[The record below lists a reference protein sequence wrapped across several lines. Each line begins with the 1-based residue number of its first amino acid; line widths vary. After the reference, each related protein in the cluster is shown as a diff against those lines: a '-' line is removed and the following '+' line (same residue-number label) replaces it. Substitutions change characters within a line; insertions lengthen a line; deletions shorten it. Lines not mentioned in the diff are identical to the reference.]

1 MQINKKNIIFWVV
14 FTLINGVFW
23 QYNSFAERRKNRPLV
38 HHFTQKEENSKQTS
52 TRKQI
57 FRNKRDTLRLKNRK
71 TDSPKSDSL
80 KADTLKI
87 DSLFK
92 KDTLKKQGQ
101 LTDIVHYKAKDCVS
115 ISRKDSRIVL
125 YDQAEVKYQDTEL
138 KSGIAVINYEQ
149 KEVYAGRIKD
159 SVGDYIQIPE
169 FKQGEQLIEPDSIR
183 FNYVTKR
190 AIIRNA
196 YTDQGE
202 NHVKASIIKKEND
215 SVYFMHKGIV
225 TTAEDVDDP
234 DYYILLYKAKF
245 VPKKKIVAG
254 FSNMYIADVPT
265 PIALPFAY
273 YPMVDNR
280 TSGVLLPTFGEVN
293 DRGYYLQNGGYY
305 FVIND
310 YIDMTLTGDYYTN
323 GSYGIRTASTYRKR
337 YKYSG
342 NFNLRYENLI
352 YSQRGFPDYSRSSIY
367 NLQWS
372 HSQDSK
378 SSPLSS
384 FSASV
389 NLGSSSYYKDSYNQ
403 LNSSNF
409 MNNTLSSSISYSRT
423 FPEYP
428 SVNLSLT
435 ASHSQ
440 NTNTKNIEMTL
451 PALRASMERIYP
463 FVKRGTPKKG
473 MIQNI
478 NFQYSMQGDNR
489 YSTTE
494 ELFFSKKMFDR
505 GQNGVRHSIPVSTNF
520 KILKFV
526 SFSLNSSLN
535 EVWQFKTI
543 RYRDY
548 DNVSGKILKD
558 TINGFDRFLT
568 YNAGASMGTTIY
580 GTFDFGKDK
589 KIQAIRHV
597 MRPSVSYG
605 YTPAFD
611 NYYDYYISDAFGTQ
625 KQYTRFEGGMYGT
638 PGLTESN
645 SMSFSLSN
653 TFEAKI
659 RPKDSTATEPKKVML
674 LNSLNFSSS
683 YNLITK
689 QLSPISMT
697 GGTQL
702 FDNQLGINFGATL
715 NPYAID
721 NNGTQLEKWNINN
734 GGSLFRLT
742 NANLTM
748 NYGFSSK
755 NFEKRENTDNRQSGG
770 RSDDLFG
777 SSLNN
782 SDTFNKKENEEKNQ
796 NEEEQKVKHYYA
808 AMPWDLRLAY
818 SLSYSNFN
826 RNPMISTN
834 SVMISGNI
842 DLTPKWRIGASTGYD
857 FKDKGFTYT
866 QLRFERDLNSFRM
879 SFNFTPFGYRN
890 SWNFFI
896 GIKASMLSDLKYDK
910 NKAPDRRLR

>member
-1 MQINKKNIIFWVV
+1 MAV
-14 FTLINGVFW
+14 FALVSGVFW
-23 QYNSFAERRKNRPLV
+23 QYPSFAE
-38 HHFTQKEENSKQTS
+38 
-52 TRKQI
+52 
-57 FRNKRDTLRLKNRK
+57 
-71 TDSPKSDSL
+71 KSANTKLWYDFL
-80 KADTLKI
+80 
-87 DSLFK
+87 
-92 KDTLKKQGQ
+92 KDTLGRTSASQTPTVQDSTLLDSVQKQALDKPKGQ
-101 LTDIVHYKAKDCVS
+101 LSDVVTYRAKDCVS
-115 ISRKDSRIVL
+115 ISQKDKQVVL
-125 YDQAEVKYQDTEL
+125 YNEAQVRYTDTDL
-138 KSGIAVINYEQ
+138 KAGVAVINYDL

-159 SVGDYIQIPE
+159 SVGEYTQLPQ
-169 FKQGEQLIEPDSIR
+169 FQQAQQLIEPDSIR
-183 FNYVTKR
+183 FNYLTKR
-190 AIIRNA
+190 AIIQNA
-196 YTDQGE
+196 YTDQSE

-215 SVYFMHKGIV
+215 SVYFMKDGII
-225 TTAEDVDDP
+225 TTAQDIDDP
-234 DYYILLYKAKF
+234 DYYIRVRKAKF
-245 VPKKKIVAG
+245 VPKKKVVAG

-273 YPMVDNR
+273 YPMTTTR
-280 TSGVLLPTFGEVN
+280 TSGILPPTFGEVN

-305 FVIND
+305 FVVSD
-310 YIDMTLTGDYYTN
+310 FFDLTLTGDYYTN
-323 GSYGIRTASTYRKR
+323 GSYGMRAASNYRKR

-352 YSQRGFPDYSRSSIY
+352 FSQKGFPDYSRSSVY

-409 MNNTLSSSISYSRT
+409 INNTLSSSVSYSYN
-423 FPEYP
+423 FPAYP
-428 SVNLSLT
+428 AVNLSAT

-440 NTNTKNIEMTL
+440 NTNTKSIEMTL
-451 PALRASMERIYP
+451 PALRLSVERIYP
-463 FVKRGTPKKG
+463 FAQRGKAKKG
-473 MIQNI
+473 LIQNI
-478 NFQYSMQGDNR
+478 NFQYSSQADNR

-494 ELFFSKKMFDR
+494 DLFLSKEMFDKGR
-505 GQNGVRHSIPVSTNF
+505 NGIRHSIPVSTNF
-520 KILKFV
+520 KVLKFV

-548 DNVSGKILKD
+548 DELSRKVLKD
-558 TINGFDRFLT
+558 TINGFERFLT
-568 YNAGASMGTTIY
+568 YNVGTSMGTTIY

-597 MRPSVSYG
+597 IRPSVSYG

-611 NYYDYYISDAFGTQ
+611 NYYDYYIADAFGTK
-625 KQYTRFEGGMYGT
+625 KQYTRFEGGLYGA
-638 PGLTESN
+638 PGLGESN
-645 SMSFSLSN
+645 SMSFSVSN
-653 TFEAKI
+653 TFEAKV
-659 RPKDSTATEPKKVML
+659 RSKDSTHAEPRKIML

-683 YNLITK
+683 YNLKNK

-697 GGTQL
+697 GGTQI
-702 FDNQLGINFGATL
+702 FDNKLGINFGATL

-748 NYGFSSK
+748 NYAFSSK
-755 NFEKRENTDNRQSGG
+755 NFEKRSNTDNTASGG

-777 SSLNN
+777 SSI
-782 SDTFNKKENEEKNQ
+782 DTKITTEPQENEKTNK
-796 NEEEQKVKHYYA
+796 EEPTKYYYS

-818 SLSYSNFN
+818 SLSYSNYN

-834 SVMISGNI
+834 SLMISGNI
-842 DLTPKWRIGASTGYD
+842 DLTPNWRIGASTGYD
-857 FKDKGFTYT
+857 FKDKGITYT
-866 QLRFERDLNSFRM
+866 QLRFERDLNSFTM
-879 SFNFTPFGYRN
+879 SFNITPFGYRN

-910 NKAPDRRLR
+910 SKAPDRRLR

>member
-782 SDTFNKKENEEKNQ
+782 SDTFSKKENEEKNQ

>member
-796 NEEEQKVKHYYA
+796 NEEQKVKHYYA

>member
-1 MQINKKNIIFWVV
+1 MQINKKYTRFLV
-14 FTLINGVFW
+14 FLTLASGFLW
-23 QYNSFAERRKNRPLV
+23 QYYSFAEKVKRPLSA
-38 HHFTQKEENSKQTS
+38 FFIPSEANKKQPSAMSFQFLSKDTLTKISSDKKNSKDTIS
-52 TRKQI
+52 L
-57 FRNKRDTLRLKNRK
+57 DTLI
-71 TDSPKSDSL
+71 P
-80 KADTLKI
+80 
-87 DSLFK
+87 
-92 KDTLKKQGQ
+92 KDTLKKGQ
-101 LTDIVHYKAKDCVS
+101 LSDIVFYKAKDCVS
-115 ISRKDSRIVL
+115 INQRSKRIVL
-125 YDQAEVKYQDTEL
+125 YDEAEVKYQDTEL
-138 KSGIAVINYEQ
+138 KSGIAVINYEG
-149 KEVYAGRIKD
+149 KEVYAGRLKD
-159 SVGDYIQIPE
+159 SVGEYDQFPQ
-169 FKQGEQLIEPDSIR
+169 FKQGDQQIEPDSIR

-202 NHVKASIIKKEND
+202 NKVKASLIKKEND
-215 SVYFMHKGIV
+215 SVYFMKHGIV
-225 TTAEDVDDP
+225 TTAEDLDDP
-234 DYYILLYKAKF
+234 DYYIMLYKAKF

-273 YPMVDNR
+273 YPMIDGR

-305 FVIND
+305 FVLND
-310 YIDMTLTGDYYTN
+310 YLDLTLTGDYYTN

-352 YSQRGFPDYSRSSIY
+352 FSQRGFPDYSRSSIY

-389 NLGSSSYYKDSYNQ
+389 NLGSSSYYRDSYNQ

-409 MNNTLSSSISYSRT
+409 INNTLSSSISYSKT
-423 FPEYP
+423 FPAYP
-428 SVNLSLT
+428 SVNLSVT

-473 MIQNI
+473 LIQNI
-478 NFQYSMQGDNR
+478 NLQYSVQADNS

-494 ELFFSKKMFDR
+494 ELFFSPKMFSQAR
-505 GQNGVRHSIPVSTNF
+505 NGVRHSIPLSTNF
-520 KILKFV
+520 KVLKFV
-526 SFSLNSSLN
+526 SLSMNASLN

-543 RYRDY
+543 RYSDY
-548 DNVSGKILKD
+548 DELRGVVPKD
-558 TINGFDRFLT
+558 TLSGFDRFLT
-568 YNAGASMGTTIY
+568 YNGGASMGTTIY

-589 KIQAIRHV
+589 KIQAIRHT
-597 MRPSVSYG
+597 MRPSVGYG

-611 NYYDYYISDAFGTQ
+611 NYYEYYIADAFGT
-625 KQYTRFEGGMYGT
+625 KRQYTRFEGGMYGT
-638 PGLTESN
+638 PGLSESN

-653 TFEAKI
+653 TFEAKV
-659 RPKDSTATEPKKVML
+659 RSKDSTATEPRKVML
-674 LNSLNFSSS
+674 LNSLNFSSN
-683 YNLITK
+683 YNFIDK
-689 QLSPISMT
+689 KFSPLSMT

-702 FDNQLGINFGATL
+702 FDNKLGVNFGATF

-721 NNGTQLEKWNINN
+721 NNGVQMDKWNINN

-748 NYGFSSK
+748 NYSFSSK
-755 NFEKRENTDNRQSGG
+755 NFKKNENTDNRRSGG
-770 RSDDLFG
+770 RADDLFG
-777 SSLNN
+777 SAMNTN
-782 SDTFNKKENEEKNQ
+782 STFTSTEEKKETSPENGDK
-796 NEEEQKVKHYYA
+796 KKYYYA
-808 AMPWDLRLAY
+808 VMPWDLNFAY
-818 SLSYSNFN
+818 SLSYANNN
-826 RNPMISTN
+826 RNPQISSN

-842 DLTPKWRIGASTGYD
+842 DLTPKWRVGASTGYD

-879 SFNFTPFGYRN
+879 SFNITPFGYRT

-896 GIKASMLSDLKYDK
+896 GIKASMLSDLKWDK
-910 NKAPDRRLR
+910 SKAPDQRLR

>member
-14 FTLINGVFW
+14 FTLINSVFW

-796 NEEEQKVKHYYA
+796 NEEQKVKHYYA

>member
-1 MQINKKNIIFWVV
+1 MQINKKNFLILVV
-14 FTLINGVFW
+14 FALGSAFLW
-23 QYNSFAERRKNRPLV
+23 QYNSFAEKRKNQPLRYY
-38 HHFTQKEENSKQTS
+38 FEEKNDPQISQTEKS
-52 TRKQI
+52 IIKPYVKKDSLRK
-57 FRNKRDTLRLKNRK
+57 NLLKK
-71 TDSPKSDSL
+71 DSL
-80 KADTLKI
+80 KTDTIKI
-87 DSLFK
+87 DSVFR
-92 KDTLKKQGQ
+92 KDSLKKKGQ
-101 LTDIVHYKAKDCVS
+101 LADIVRYKAKDCVS
-115 ISRKDSRIVL
+115 ISQKDKQIIL
-125 YDQAEVKYQDTEL
+125 YDQAEVTYQDTEL
-138 KSGIAVINYEQ
+138 KSGVAVINYEK

-159 SVGDYIQIPE
+159 SVGDYTQIPE

-190 AIIRNA
+190 AIIQNA

-202 NHVKASIIKKEND
+202 NRVKASIIKKEND
-215 SVYFMHKGIV
+215 SVYFMHRGIV
-225 TTAEDVDDP
+225 TTAEDIDDP

-273 YPMVDNR
+273 YPMVDSR

-409 MNNTLSSSISYSRT
+409 LNNTLSSSISYSRT
-423 FPEYP
+423 FPSYP

-473 MIQNI
+473 FIQNI

-494 ELFFSKKMFDR
+494 ELFFSKQMFDKA
-505 GQNGVRHSIPVSTNF
+505 QNGIRHSIPISTNF
-520 KILKFV
+520 KMLKFI
-526 SFSLNSSLN
+526 SFSVNSSLN
-535 EVWQFKTI
+535 EVWQFRTI
-543 RYRDY
+543 RYNDY
-548 DNVSGKILKD
+548 DEVSGRVSKD
-558 TINGFDRFLT
+558 TINGFDRFMT

-589 KIQAIRHV
+589 KIQAIRHT

-611 NYYDYYISDAFGTQ
+611 NYYDYYIADAFGT
-625 KQYTRFEGGMYGT
+625 KRQYTRFEGGMYGT
-638 PGLTESN
+638 PGLSESN
-645 SMSFSLSN
+645 SMSVSLSN
-653 TFEAKI
+653 TFEAKV
-659 RPKDSTATEPKKVML
+659 RSKDSTATEPKKVML

-683 YNLITK
+683 YNLMDK
-689 QLSPISMT
+689 KWSPVSMT

-702 FDNQLGINFGATL
+702 FNNQLGINFGATF

-721 NNGTQLEKWNINN
+721 NNGVQLEKWNINN

-755 NFEKRENTDNRQSGG
+755 NFQKKESTDNRQSGG
-770 RSDDLFG
+770 RNDDLFG

-782 SDTFNKKENEEKNQ
+782 NSDNFQKQEEEKKPD
-796 NEEEQKVKHYYA
+796 EEPEKTKYYYA
-808 AMPWDLRLAY
+808 AMPWDLRFAY
-818 SLSYSNFN
+818 SLSYSNSN

-857 FKDKGFTYT
+857 FKEKGFTYT

-896 GIKASMLSDLKYDK
+896 GIKASMLSDLKWDK
-910 NKAPDRRLR
+910 SKAPDRQLR

>member
-71 TDSPKSDSL
+71 TDSPKSDNL

-440 NTNTKNIEMTL
+440 NTNTKSIEMTL

-526 SFSLNSSLN
+526 SFSVNSSLN

-625 KQYTRFEGGMYGT
+625 KQYTRFEGG
-638 PGLTESN
+638 N
-645 SMSFSLSN
+645 VRN
-653 TFEAKI
+653 T
-659 RPKDSTATEPKKVML
+659 R
-674 LNSLNFSSS
+674 S
-683 YNLITK
+683 Y
-689 QLSPISMT
+689 
-697 GGTQL
+697 
-702 FDNQLGINFGATL
+702 
-715 NPYAID
+715 
-721 NNGTQLEKWNINN
+721 
-734 GGSLFRLT
+734 
-742 NANLTM
+742 
-748 NYGFSSK
+748 
-755 NFEKRENTDNRQSGG
+755 
-770 RSDDLFG
+770 
-777 SSLNN
+777 
-782 SDTFNKKENEEKNQ
+782 
-796 NEEEQKVKHYYA
+796 
-808 AMPWDLRLAY
+808 
-818 SLSYSNFN
+818 
-826 RNPMISTN
+826 
-834 SVMISGNI
+834 
-842 DLTPKWRIGASTGYD
+842 
-857 FKDKGFTYT
+857 
-866 QLRFERDLNSFRM
+866 
-879 SFNFTPFGYRN
+879 
-890 SWNFFI
+890 
-896 GIKASMLSDLKYDK
+896 
-910 NKAPDRRLR
+910 

>member
-71 TDSPKSDSL
+71 TDSPKSDNL

-440 NTNTKNIEMTL
+440 NTNTKSIEMTL

-526 SFSLNSSLN
+526 SFSVNSSLN

>member
-526 SFSLNSSLN
+526 SFSVNSSLN

-796 NEEEQKVKHYYA
+796 NEEQKVKHYYA